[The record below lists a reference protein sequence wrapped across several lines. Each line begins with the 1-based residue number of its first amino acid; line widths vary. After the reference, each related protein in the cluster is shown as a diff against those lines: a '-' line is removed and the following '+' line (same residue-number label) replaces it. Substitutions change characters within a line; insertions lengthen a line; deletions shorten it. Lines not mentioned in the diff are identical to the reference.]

1 MAGWWLTGS
10 LADGTPDRP
19 RAVLVA
25 VRADNGPDDSGVCS
39 ELLLTELRRL
49 ADTDSVAVVA
59 AILQNRHRPDPSA
72 YVATLAP
79 CGSSA
84 EAR

>member
-10 LADGTPDRP
+10 LADGITDWP

-25 VRADNGPDDSGVCS
+25 VRADNGAGDSGVCS

-49 ADTDSVAVVA
+49 ADTDSCCRRSCHPAEPTPA
-59 AILQNRHRPDPSA
+59 GPQRLCRHPR
-72 YVATLAP
+72 P
-79 CGSSA
+79 CGPSA